1 MEVYKVDGEHVACEH
16 ATINATN
23 FSFFKTFSM
32 SRRQCSI
39 WGCSNRKGRCPEDT
53 EGKRHCSC
61 PEIRGQGCP
70 ESSKLVTLHN
80 VGKMPKKVLRIVNR
94 MISTTRKSSKGGS
107 WKLGTESYV

>member
-53 EGKRHCSC
+53 EGEDTAVVPSFVAK
-61 PEIRGQGCP
+61 G
-70 ESSKLVTLHN
+70 
-80 VGKMPKKVLRIVNR
+80 VLN
-94 MISTTRKSSKGGS
+94 
-107 WKLGTESYV
+107 LLN